1 MAERHIETKF
11 VSVVATESS
20 WFVTKF
26 HIKTLPSF
34 ICFVNG
40 KLVKK
45 FVGLYELGDVNPKEF
60 IFLQEFSK
68 FGVVEKKKV
77 LDKIILKKQAAKES
91 MWGYE
96 NSSLSDSD
104 DSRF

>member
-45 FVGLYELGDVNPKEF
+45 FVGLYELGDGNPTEF

-68 FGVVEKKKV
+68 IGVVEKKKDE
-77 LDKIILKKQAAKES
+77 DKIILKK
-91 MWGYE
+91 
-96 NSSLSDSD
+96 
-104 DSRF
+104 